1 MLGLHPAYSLTS
13 QWLSRKTDKR
23 ALRKI
28 AETGPG
34 STPVVASLIITQP
47 APVALPSSGSS
58 KSTLSITDGSSV
70 HKSEISAETSNEKAV
85 LQSSIGDDRGAEK
98 GYAWDGY
105 LEDPLPAKTQ
115 RKWTRNIRHQV
126 FSLYR
131 RLFGVIFVV
140 NVSILIARL
149 AQGGLSSPEIG
160 MIAIANIFCAILMR
174 QDHVVNAFFTV
185 FCAVPPS

>member
-1 MLGLHPAYSLTS
+1 MTE
-13 QWLSRKTDKR
+13 
-23 ALRKI
+23 I
-28 AETGPG
+28 APT
-34 STPVVASLIITQP
+34 VANIVIAQP
-47 APVALPSSGSS
+47 APVVLPSSGSS
-58 KSTLSITDGSSV
+58 KSSLSITDGYSV
-70 HKSEISAETSNEKAV
+70 HKSETSAETVNEKAII
-85 LQSSIGDDRGAEK
+85 QSSIVDDGGVEK

-105 LEDPLPAKTQ
+105 LEDPLPDKTQ
-115 RKWTRNIRHQV
+115 GKWSRNVRHQV

-174 QDHVVNAFFTV
+174 QDHVVNAFFAV